1 MRAATATRPL
11 VGGPSLGRATLVIG
25 AGVVILLVSVVAAVG
40 LGSVEVGLPEA
51 IGIIGQR
58 LGLPVTESWAATAP
72 TILFEVRLPRVLAGA
87 LVGAG
92 LGCAGVVF
100 QALLRNPM
108 ADPYVIGTAAG
119 ASLGAVLAITAPV
132 LVPAL
137 AVGAGSAWLGVGLA
151 QALAFV
157 GGLGAVALVLVVA
170 RQGGRSNM
178 VTLLLTGYAV
188 SSLLAAGV
196 ALLLVSSGRALA
208 SVVGWLLGSLGGA
221 GYAELAIAAPL
232 VLGGSVLL
240 LFRWRTLNLLLLGDD
255 AAAGLGVDLVPAR
268 RALVLLATLVTSAA
282 VSLAGTIGFVGLV
295 VPHVVRLAIGPD
307 HRLLLPMSCLGG
319 AALLVLADM
328 AARLV
333 GGVPVGVVTALIG
346 APFFLW
352 LLHRAA
358 GAATVP

>member
-1 MRAATATRPL
+1 MRATAVSRPL

-25 AGVVILLVSVVAAVG
+25 AGIGLLALAVLAAVAV
-40 LGSVEVGLPEA
+40 GSVDVGLSET
-51 IGIIGQR
+51 IGIIAQR
-58 LGLPVTESWAATAP
+58 LGFPVAQDWASTAP
-72 TILFEVRLPRVLAGA
+72 TILLEVRLPRVLAGV

-108 ADPYVIGTAAG
+108 ADPYVIGAAAG
-119 ASLGAVLAITAPV
+119 ASLGAVLAITAPI
-132 LVPAL
+132 LLPFL
-137 AVGAGSAWLGVGLA
+137 AVGAGTAWLGIGLA
-151 QALAFV
+151 QVLAFL
-157 GGLGAVALVLVVA
+157 GGLGAVALVLAVA
-170 RQGGRSNM
+170 RQDGRASM

-188 SSLLAAGV
+188 SSLIAAGV

-221 GYAELAIAAPL
+221 GYPELAIAAPL
-232 VLGGSVLL
+232 VVVGSALL
-240 LFRWRTLNLLLLGDD
+240 LLRWRTLNLLLLGDE
-255 AAAGLGVDLVPAR
+255 AAAGLGVDLVAAR
-268 RALVLLATLVTSAA
+268 RGLVLLATIVTSAA
-282 VSLAGTIGFVGLV
+282 VALAGTIGFVGLV
-295 VPHVVRLAIGPD
+295 VPHLARLAIGPD

-319 AALLVLADM
+319 AALLVTADL

-352 LLHRAA
+352 LLHRSAA
-358 GAATVP
+358 AVTAP